1 VNTVLFVLDLLINT
15 LWQAALIALAVWT
28 VFRFRARINAATRHA
43 IWWCTLAV
51 ILILPFTRQIASVVQ
66 PSRPPGTTFR
76 RVQDTV
82 KTTSAAA
89 PEVVVLRLP
98 ASPESRWPGLL
109 VFLWMA
115 IALSRLMQLVR
126 SYFYFRRVRRRAM
139 ASPIRLPHLKRV
151 AIVLI
156 SPEIESP
163 MAVGFRPP
171 AVLLPASSIGN
182 LSEEQR
188 EHILLHEAAHLA
200 AYDDW
205 TNLLL
210 RFLRALLN
218 LHPVAIGIIRQIECE
233 RELACD
239 DWVVE
244 RTGSARPYARTL
256 AHMLE
261 AGSASRGPVLASG
274 FLGGK
279 SRIGRRIEILLRRG
293 RTFSARIARREALV
307 SAAVLL
313 LLIVAASFAPHW
325 IALAQGTPD
334 WQTAAGGNMT
344 FEVASVKLDPG
355 PFRPPNFPLDA
366 GNSFVSLRSNEPPRG
381 RFSADFPLAV
391 YITFA
396 YKLTLTPNETR
407 EMLAHVPKWVGENRY
422 AIEAKAP
429 GNPTKDQMRLM
440 MQSLLAERF
449 HLALHFE
456 SRDMPALAME
466 LIKPGKTEPKLRPH
480 GEGPPCDTPAA
491 SDIFPA
497 VCDTYGM
504 TIQQGKRRAGS
515 RNTTIQRLAEAIPTF
530 GSVDRPVVDR
540 TGLAGTYDFTLEWVP
555 DSPQPVD
562 TEGPAF
568 IDALREQLGLKLE
581 STKAAIRTPVIDRID
596 RPTEN

>member
-1 VNTVLFVLDLLINT
+1 MNTVLFVLDLLINT

-28 VFRFRARINAATRHA
+28 VFRFRPRINAATRHA

-261 AGSASRGPVLASG
+261 AGSAFSRAGTRVRFSRRQIPNRSAYRNSAPARTHVFRAYRSPRSSRQRRCTFVADRGRIFRTALDRACSGNSRLAN
-274 FLGGK
+274 
-279 SRIGRRIEILLRRG
+279 RGRR
-293 RTFSARIARREALV
+293 
-307 SAAVLL
+307 
-313 LLIVAASFAPHW
+313 
-325 IALAQGTPD
+325 
-334 WQTAAGGNMT
+334 
-344 FEVASVKLDPG
+344 
-355 PFRPPNFPLDA
+355 
-366 GNSFVSLRSNEPPRG
+366 
-381 RFSADFPLAV
+381 
-391 YITFA
+391 
-396 YKLTLTPNETR
+396 
-407 EMLAHVPKWVGENRY
+407 
-422 AIEAKAP
+422 
-429 GNPTKDQMRLM
+429 
-440 MQSLLAERF
+440 
-449 HLALHFE
+449 
-456 SRDMPALAME
+456 
-466 LIKPGKTEPKLRPH
+466 
-480 GEGPPCDTPAA
+480 
-491 SDIFPA
+491 
-497 VCDTYGM
+497 
-504 TIQQGKRRAGS
+504 
-515 RNTTIQRLAEAIPTF
+515 
-530 GSVDRPVVDR
+530 
-540 TGLAGTYDFTLEWVP
+540 
-555 DSPQPVD
+555 
-562 TEGPAF
+562 
-568 IDALREQLGLKLE
+568 
-581 STKAAIRTPVIDRID
+581 
-596 RPTEN
+596 